1 MEFGR
6 YFVPGPTEVHPDV
19 LQAMARP
26 VVYHRTPAVRE
37 LLERVQPIL
46 REVFGTKRPVHV
58 VTSSG
63 TGVVEAGLRALPRGK
78 VLALVNGAF
87 SERFAR
93 IAEACG
99 HDVDRREKPWG
110 AVHAPGDLAIDGH
123 SAVTVVQNETST
135 GALQP
140 LAELAQAV
148 DVPLLVDSVSGA
160 GGVAVEMDA
169 RGLAYVCTGAQKA
182 LALPPGLAF
191 AAASERLLELAAGAD
206 RRGLYLDL
214 MEYERR
220 APPFTPA
227 IPLLYA
233 LDAQVQRIARE
244 GLQVRLA
251 RHARMAEKTWTW
263 VESAR
268 ERLGVELSVLAPEG
282 FRSPTVTCIRLP
294 APLTGPEMV
303 RRLAERG
310 YSIAAGYGALKESCF
325 RIGHMGEQTP
335 DTLEG
340 LLAACDEALVR

>member
-26 VVYHRTPAVRE
+26 VVYHRTPEVRE
-37 LLERVQPIL
+37 LLDRVQPML
-46 REVFGTKRPVHV
+46 QEVFGTSRPVHV

-63 TGVVEAGLRALPRGK
+63 TGAVEAGLRALPRGK

-87 SERFAR
+87 SERFAK

-99 HDVDRREKPWG
+99 HEVERLEKPWG
-110 AVHAPGDLAIDGH
+110 AVHDPAEIGIDGH
-123 SAVTVVQNETST
+123 TAVTVVHSETST

-140 LAELAQAV
+140 LAELARAV

-160 GGVAVEMDA
+160 GGVPVEMDA
-169 RGLAYVCTGAQKA
+169 HGLAYVCTGAQKA

-191 AAASERLLELAAGAD
+191 AAASERLLELAARAD

-214 MEYERR
+214 MQYERQ

-227 IPLLYA
+227 ISLLYA
-233 LDAQVQRIARE
+233 LDAQRQRIARE
-244 GLQVRLA
+244 GLAERFA
-251 RHARMAEKTWTW
+251 RHRRMAERTWAW
-263 VESAR
+263 VASAR
-268 ERLGVELSVLAPEG
+268 ERLGVELGVLAPEG

-294 APLTGPEMV
+294 PHLTGPEVV
-303 RRLAERG
+303 RRLRERG
-310 YSIAAGYGALKESCF
+310 GYAVAAGYGRLEESTF

-335 DTLEG
+335 ETLEG
-340 LLAACDEALVR
+340 LLAACDEALA